1 MKLTVINGTD
11 KLPLLYIPQ
20 PSHYFWSLS
29 LSNTIM
35 PGILWV
41 KTKNSKQMA

>member
-1 MKLTVINGTD
+1 MTLTVTNGRS

-29 LSNTIM
+29 LKHNHARNTV
-35 PGILWV
+35 G
-41 KTKNSKQMA
+41 QD